1 MAAVEY
7 YTWQQITDMAE
18 DTPKQPNERSSEA
31 LKHYRDVA
39 ETDGH
44 AIIIDL
50 ASPVAMIRKCIHGPR
65 EQFTFSP
72 HETVPWSW
80 PQMLVSLGDATGRKI
95 VGPGVSSIVL
105 YERPGSLDHHRA
117 HAGQSGGVQ
126 PPMWDWLVCNADGK
140 GWLLHPRWTKRKWEV
155 SPVEDAAALLGTYK
169 RATATYAMIAPAEA
183 GDLRPMQGIPPPPPP
198 PSPPPPQEVVPAEA
212 GQAFAAA
219 PATAKA
225 WLDAGVDGSSAAA
238 TPAEASTRG
247 GGAGICRTT
256 GRTQLSNP
264 YINVSRPPPNIADP
278 STWLTFT
285 LPESSQ
291 RR

>member
-1 MAAVEY
+1 MMKYTYTEAFFIGHCVAV
-7 YTWQQITDMAE
+7 A
-18 DTPKQPNERSSEA
+18 
-31 LKHYRDVA
+31 KHNVGVTSWPGDVDDDEE
-39 ETDGH
+39 ETDDHDEPG
-44 AIIIDL
+44 
-50 ASPVAMIRKCIHGPR
+50 R
-65 EQFTFSP
+65 E
-72 HETVPWSW
+72 V
-80 PQMLVSLGDATGRKI
+80 
-95 VGPGVSSIVL
+95 
-105 YERPGSLDHHRA
+105 
-117 HAGQSGGVQ
+117 
-126 PPMWDWLVCNADGK
+126 
-140 GWLLHPRWTKRKWEV
+140 
-155 SPVEDAAALLGTYK
+155 
-169 RATATYAMIAPAEA
+169 
-183 GDLRPMQGIPPPPPP
+183 
-198 PSPPPPQEVVPAEA
+198 AEA

>member
-31 LKHYRDVA
+31 LKHYRDLA
-39 ETDGH
+39 ETPVGVPNGI
-44 AIIIDL
+44 AIIIRL
-50 ASPVAMIRKCIHGPR
+50 ADAVAMIRKVNHGALQ
-65 EQFTFSP
+65 QFTFSADE
-72 HETVPWSW
+72 HVPWSW

-95 VGPGVSSIVL
+95 VGPGVVSLSL
-105 YERPGSLDHHRA
+105 YERPGSYDHHRA
-117 HAGQSGGVQ
+117 YAGQGAGVT
-126 PPMWDWLVCNADGK
+126 PPIWDWLVVNADGH

-155 SPVEDAAALLGTYK
+155 TPLEDAAALLGTVPAKGVGRSDGRGTYR

-183 GDLRPMQGIPPPPPP
+183 GDPRPMQGIPPPPPP
-198 PSPPPPQEVVPAEA
+198 PPEVAPAEA

-238 TPAEASTRG
+238 TPAEDSTRG
-247 GGAGICRTT
+247 GGAGICSTT
-256 GRTQLSNP
+256 GGGGD
-264 YINVSRPPPNIADP
+264 RPVA
-278 STWLTFT
+278 
-285 LPESSQ
+285 
-291 RR
+291 